1 MKFRKV
7 DKHSGIPA
15 YLQIMNMIKKEILLG
30 RLKAGDQLPSVR
42 EMQRMFD
49 VNINTVMRALE
60 KLCVEGVV
68 EARHGVGYFITGSNE
83 VDSEAVKL
91 LKKTVLDLK
100 KLGLDLHTVLL
111 LTEEVWKSEDSDE

>member
-1 MKFRKV
+1 MK
-7 DKHSGIPA
+7 
-15 YLQIMNMIKKEILLG
+15 
-30 RLKAGDQLPSVR
+30 
-42 EMQRMFD
+42 
-49 VNINTVMRALE
+49 ALE

-111 LTEEVWKSEDSDE
+111 LTEEVWKSEDVDE